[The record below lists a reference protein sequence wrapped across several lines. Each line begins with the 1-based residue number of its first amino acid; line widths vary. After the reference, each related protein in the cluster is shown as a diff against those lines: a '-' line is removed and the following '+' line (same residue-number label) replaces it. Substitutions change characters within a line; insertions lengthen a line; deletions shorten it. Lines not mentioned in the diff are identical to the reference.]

1 MRRSLLLRIVENFT
15 YKNPYFV
22 QKRDACHHLSFSPLQ
37 KCTIAMKI
45 LAYGGPADFLDD
57 VIRMGENTILE
68 CLKEFSGTVI
78 LVYATE
84 FEATQCR

>member
-1 MRRSLLLRIVENFT
+1 MRRSLFLRIVENVT

-45 LAYGGPADFLDD
+45 LAYGGSAISLMMLSGWVRTQFL
-57 VIRMGENTILE
+57 
-68 CLKEFSGTVI
+68 S
-78 LVYATE
+78 A
-84 FEATQCR
+84 